1 MQKLPVLI
9 AVKHALMAI
18 VSFRANGMR
27 IGVLWMLVLAA
38 LKALDFAFLGGTI
51 LSDDAPGQAMEIRQT
66 DIAFAI
72 VSTIA
77 VSSIAVNW
85 HRFILRDEITPPEKI
100 FRLDALVWRYVGR
113 FALITLVVFVPLV
126 AISIAIVSLDPAAK
140 YLLIVP
146 VVIAAVYMMRMWIS
160 LPAIAVDR
168 RDFNIVAAL
177 NATAGN
183 NLRFAGVLVLNF
195 LIFFL
200 TAFVF
205 GVFVKAAGNVSP
217 VFMKVTAVVL
227 SVPANL
233 FLTLFSLSLLSS
245 MYGFFA
251 EQRKF

>member
-9 AVKHALMAI
+9 AVKHALKAI
-18 VSFRANGMR
+18 VSFRDNGVR
-27 IGVLWMLVLAA
+27 IGLLWMLVLAA
-38 LKALDFAFLGGTI
+38 LKALDFAFLGGAI
-51 LSDDAPGQAMEIRQT
+51 LSDNAPDQAMEIRQA
-66 DIAFAI
+66 DVVFA
-72 VSTIA
+72 VLSTIA

-85 HRFILRDEITPPEKI
+85 HRFILRDEITPPQKI

-113 FALITLVVFVPLV
+113 FLLIMLIVLAPLV
-126 AISIAIVSLDPAAK
+126 GISIAIVNIDPAAK
-140 YLLIVP
+140 SLLIVP
-146 VVIAAVYMMRMWIS
+146 VAIAAVYMMRMWIS

-168 RDFNIVAAL
+168 RDFNIMAAL

-183 NLRFAGVLVLNF
+183 NLRFAGVLGLNF

-200 TAFVF
+200 TVFVF
-205 GVFVKAAGNVSP
+205 GVFVKAAGNIGP
-217 VFMKVTAVVL
+217 VYMKIAAVVL